1 MVDRSFPTDAQAQ
14 PVHPE
19 GGIASDAFRIEDRST
34 VSEQPPPPENE
45 TSPQAA
51 PTQAESQDTHPVRLI
66 VRDDLKRSRLTVFF
80 RLLLAIPHFIWISL
94 WGIAAFLVLIVGWFA
109 ALFAGR
115 LPEGIHDFLG
125 RYQVYTTHFNAYFN
139 LLGNPYPKFTG
150 RTGTYPVDL
159 HVDPPE
165 RQSRWKI
172 GFRIILAIP
181 AIILTWVFQQVLS
194 IIAFLGWF
202 ACLVLGRMPKG
213 MRDLGVYCLRYQE
226 QTYCYLALLTGRYPS
241 LTAPTL

>member
-1 MVDRSFPTDAQAQ
+1 
-14 PVHPE
+14 
-19 GGIASDAFRIEDRST
+19 
-34 VSEQPPPPENE
+34 VSEQPPPSEQQPPPEAA
-45 TSPQAA
+45 PQQAA
-51 PTQAESQDTHPVRLI
+51 GDTHAVRL
-66 VRDDLKRSRLTVFF
+66 VVTDDLKRSRLTVFF
-80 RLLLAIPHFIWISL
+80 RLLLAIPHFFWLFL
-94 WGIAAFLVLIVGWFA
+94 WGIAAFLVVIVGWFA
-109 ALFAGR
+109 ALITGR
-115 LPEGIHDFLG
+115 LPEGMHDFLA
-125 RYQVYTTHFNAYFN
+125 RYQVYTTHVNAYTN
-139 LLGNPYPKFTG
+139 LLANPWPKFSG
-150 RTGTYPVDL
+150 RPGTYLVDL

-165 RQSRWKI
+165 RQSRWTI

>member
-1 MVDRSFPTDAQAQ
+1 M
-14 PVHPE
+14 
-19 GGIASDAFRIEDRST
+19 
-34 VSEQPPPPENE
+34 SEQPPETPYPPEQPE
-45 TSPQAA
+45 PEPA
-51 PTQAESQDTHPVRLI
+51 PTQPTPQDDHPVRLL
-66 VRDDLKRSRLTVFF
+66 VTDDLKRSRLTVFF

-115 LPEGIHDFLG
+115 LPEGMHDFLA
-125 RYQVYTTHFNAYFN
+125 RYQVYTTHFNAYWT
-139 LLGNPYPKFTG
+139 LLANPYPKFTG
-150 RTGTYPVDL
+150 RAGTYPVDL
-159 HVDPPE
+159 HVAPYE
-165 RQSRWKI
+165 RQSRWTI

-181 AIILTWVFQQVLS
+181 AMILMWVFQQVLG

-213 MRDLGVYCLRYQE
+213 MRDLGIYCLRYQE
-226 QTYCYLALLTGRYPS
+226 QTYCYLSLLTGRYPS